1 MIEAWRDLTSDDQ
14 SPGVGVD
21 GWQPA
26 EVLPDLLQV
35 LQALVLPPHDG
46 RHPTQGSS
54 LQLLTPA
61 GTRHNNYIDH
71 QHHQVLPVQRVTELQ
86 EPDVVLG
93 HVINEVPG
101 CVDLTQRQ
109 LVMVFVVQNVHKICV
124 ERMDVFQLGK
134 VLQDLSQLLG
144 EILLG
149 EFDLPHVKTAD
160 ARNFVMFVDD
170 CRGLPLGLGEDNV
183 GEVGAGGDNTDL
195 LEVVVRHDCNFTTA
209 TSETVFI
216 TVGRLLGYID

>member
-1 MIEAWRDLTSDDQ
+1 M
-14 SPGVGVD
+14 
-21 GWQPA
+21 
-26 EVLPDLLQV
+26 
-35 LQALVLPPHDG
+35 
-46 RHPTQGSS
+46 
-54 LQLLTPA
+54 
-61 GTRHNNYIDH
+61 
-71 QHHQVLPVQRVTELQ
+71 
-86 EPDVVLG
+86 
-93 HVINEVPG
+93 PG

-109 LVMVFVVQNVHKICV
+109 LVMVFVVQNVHKISV

-160 ARNFVMFVDD
+160 ARNFVMLVDN

-216 TVGRLLGYID
+216 TVGRLLEYID

>member
-1 MIEAWRDLTSDDQ
+1 MIEAWRGLTSDDQ

-35 LQALVLPPHDG
+35 LQALVLPPHNG
-46 RHPTQGSS
+46 CHPTQGSS

-61 GTRHNNYIDH
+61 GRGHDNYNEY
-71 QHHQVLPVQRVTELQ
+71 QHHQVLPVQRITELQ

-109 LVMVFVVQNVHKICV
+109 LVMVFVVQNVHKISV

-144 EILLG
+144 EIIG
-149 EFDLPHVKTAD
+149 E
-160 ARNFVMFVDD
+160 
-170 CRGLPLGLGEDNV
+170 
-183 GEVGAGGDNTDL
+183 
-195 LEVVVRHDCNFTTA
+195 
-209 TSETVFI
+209 
-216 TVGRLLGYID
+216 